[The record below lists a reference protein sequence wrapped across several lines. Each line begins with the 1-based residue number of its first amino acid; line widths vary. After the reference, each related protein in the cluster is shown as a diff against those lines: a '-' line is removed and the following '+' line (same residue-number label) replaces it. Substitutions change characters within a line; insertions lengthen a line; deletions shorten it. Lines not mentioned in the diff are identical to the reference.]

1 MDISSRQGIGKT
13 TEVLNYAIEEL
24 DLIFSGH
31 QIKNKKWNTYSFQVH
46 MEDPLG
52 LTTLQGTQEAET
64 KNKDIEIVLSMFSDH
79 NMKLE
84 ISHMK
89 RNEKKSD
96 YMEAKQHVTKKPISQ
111 Q

>member
-1 MDISSRQGIGKT
+1 
-13 TEVLNYAIEEL
+13 
-24 DLIFSGH
+24 
-31 QIKNKKWNTYSFQVH
+31 

-52 LTTLQGTQEAET
+52 LTTYQGTQEAET
-64 KNKDIEIVLSMFSDH
+64 KIKNIEIVPSIFSDQN

-96 YMEAKQHVTKKPISQ
+96 YLETKQHVTKTPISQ

>member
-1 MDISSRQGIGKT
+1 
-13 TEVLNYAIEEL
+13 
-24 DLIFSGH
+24 
-31 QIKNKKWNTYSFQVH
+31 

-52 LTTLQGTQEAET
+52 LTAFQGTQEVET
-64 KNKDIEIVLSMFSDH
+64 KTKNIEIVPSIFSDQN

-96 YMEAKQHVTKKPISQ
+96 YMKTKQHVTKKPISQ

>member
-1 MDISSRQGIGKT
+1 M
-13 TEVLNYAIEEL
+13 
-24 DLIFSGH
+24 
-31 QIKNKKWNTYSFQVH
+31 
-46 MEDPLG
+46 P
-52 LTTLQGTQEAET
+52 ET